1 MKNGKNIAALVA
13 GGVAGF
19 LVDKLAKNNPK
30 KGVFA
35 GAVGATIATA
45 TNQSQAA
52 LVAQGFGLYNLSR
65 LAMPPK
71 TQITL
76 GRVRNPVQKETA
88 EPEAGKKVKVYF
100 SPWFE
105 PYREGENGKLRT
117 NFFEHIKPG
126 RAGKYAEAGLY
137 FIRDVDNGDIVYIGR
152 SEQDLYNRLYRHFQ
166 KHHARYATHT
176 YPKWGYEVQVLQVDP
191 ANEKYIP
198 GLERYYILRENPRDN
213 IEKLELFNQENDW
226 EGIDS
231 SGFDPPEDTPF

>member
-1 MKNGKNIAALVA
+1 MSMKKNMVALLA

-19 LVDKLAKNNPK
+19 VIDKLANNDPK

-35 GAVGATIATA
+35 GAACSTIAA
-45 TNQSQAA
+45 AANQGEAA
-52 LVAQGFGLYNLSR
+52 LAAQGFGLYNLSR

-76 GRVRNPVQKETA
+76 GRVRHPQKKETA

-105 PYREGENGKLRT
+105 PYREENGKLRT
-117 NFFEHIKPG
+117 NFFEHVKPG
-126 RAGKYAEAGLY
+126 RAGKYAEKGLY
-137 FIRDVDNGDIVYIGR
+137 FIRDTDNGDIVYIGR
-152 SEQDLYNRLYRHFQ
+152 SGVDLYNRLYRHFQ
-166 KHHARYATHT
+166 KHHAEHATHT
-176 YPKWGYEVQVLQVDP
+176 YAKFGYQVQVLQVDP

-198 GLERYYILRENPRDN
+198 ALEQHYILRENPRDN
-213 IEKLELFNQENDW
+213 IEKLDLFLSQSND

-231 SGFDPPEDTPF
+231 SGFEPQEDVPF